1 MNVRKGDFNTLTI
14 VMIPVA
20 IAINIAIGQLVVV
33 LGLPVYLDSIGTV
46 LVGALAGPWVGALTG
61 LLSNLIWGFS
71 GLNVQYTPFAAVAA
85 IIGIMAGLFSETGWF
100 KTWWKVVLA
109 GLSTGIVAAALS
121 APIAYYVW
129 GGVTG
134 TPGTDFLVLFF
145 QSVVGYDTMQSTF
158 MQGLVSDPVD
168 KIATFLVV
176 WAIILAL
183 PKRFLARF
191 SRAEN
196 VRAD

>member
-1 MNVRKGDFNTLTI
+1 MSERKGDFNTLTI

-33 LGLPVYLDSIGTV
+33 LKLPVYLDSIGTV
-46 LVGALAGPWVGALTG
+46 LTGALAGPWVGALTG
-61 LLSNLIWGFS
+61 LLSNLVWGYS
-71 GLNVQYTPFAAVAA
+71 GLNVIYTPFAPVAA
-85 IIGIMAGLFSETGWF
+85 IIGAMAGLFSETGWF

-109 GLSTGIVAAALS
+109 GLSTGFVAAAVS
-121 APIAYYVW
+121 APIAYYVF

-134 TPGTDFLVLFF
+134 SGTDFVVAFF
-145 QSVVGYDTMQSTF
+145 QGIGYDPLQSTF

-168 KIATFLVV
+168 KVATFLVV

-191 SRAEN
+191 SRAEDL
-196 VRAD
+196 RGE